1 MIIDTLDNASRYFML
16 HPSMEQAFDFLDDV
30 TADSFPE
37 GKNEIVGD
45 HLFGNGM
52 VRDTKGY
59 DESIWES
66 HRKYLDIHFLAEGD
80 EKIYFAAEEDMKEV
94 KSYDAEKDITVFE
107 GKGLE
112 IFVPKNGF
120 VIFFPGEIHKALV
133 HGEKPNTVKKMVL
146 KLGIE

>member
-1 MIIDTLDNASRYFML
+1 MIIDTLDNASRYYML

-52 VRDTKGY
+52 VRDTKEY

-80 EKIYFAAEEDMKEV
+80 EKIFFAAEEDMKEV
-94 KSYDAEKDITVFE
+94 KPYDVEKDITVFE
-107 GKGLE
+107 GKGVE

-133 HGEKPNTVKKMVL
+133 HGEKPNKVKKMVL